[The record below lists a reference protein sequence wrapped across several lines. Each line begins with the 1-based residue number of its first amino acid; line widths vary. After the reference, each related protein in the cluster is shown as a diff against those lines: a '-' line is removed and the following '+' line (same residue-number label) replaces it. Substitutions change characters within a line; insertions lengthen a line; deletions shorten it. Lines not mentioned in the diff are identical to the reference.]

1 MSLPRDPNDSE
12 PVHAAAE
19 LMLAEARQPLRLQRD
34 VRLFRPA
41 RLPLPGTRF
50 AKSRELA
57 HGALSDFS
65 AHSHVIGWAVHR
77 PSSGVAT

>member
-1 MSLPRDPNDSE
+1 MSLPRERNDGE
-12 PVHAAAE
+12 AVHAAAE
-19 LMLAEARQPLRLQRD
+19 LMLAEARRPLRLQRD

-57 HGALSDFS
+57 HGALADFS
-65 AHSHVIGWAVHR
+65 VHSHVIGWAVHG
-77 PSSGVAT
+77 PSRGVAT